1 MSSLNLAWKFDV
13 SIDWEPNTKALKNQ
27 TSYVAET
34 EKRPR
39 HAPIEFYVTWNTF
52 NLFKNKQV

>member
-13 SIDWEPNTKALKNQ
+13 SIELRAKYEGSKNQ

-39 HAPIEFYVTWNTF
+39 HAPIEFYVTWNT
-52 NLFKNKQV
+52 LFKNKQV